1 VYVAGKDALPASLGL
16 GASLV
21 LLLSKSAAELN
32 RMAELR
38 AQMERLLLDA
48 RADVRSCNGRPS
60 ASGDR
65 TDCASVVKGPVT
77 CAGSDGS
84 LAGTAAPASRGVS
97 EADGR
102 RDMDRMEAELEAEL
116 SRLQLQRASDDE
128 DSRDDQLEVGSAR

>member
-48 RADVRSCNGRPS
+48 RADVRSCNG
-60 ASGDR
+60 
-65 TDCASVVKGPVT
+65 ASVVKGPVT